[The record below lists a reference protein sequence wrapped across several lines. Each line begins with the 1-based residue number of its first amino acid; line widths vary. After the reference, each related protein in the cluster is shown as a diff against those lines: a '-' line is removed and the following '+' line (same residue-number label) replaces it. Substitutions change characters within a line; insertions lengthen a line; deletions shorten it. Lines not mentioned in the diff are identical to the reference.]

1 LDTAETQGIE
11 VSNSPKGKHMK
22 SRSIKMAVLSGM
34 LALFVAAALP
44 SWASDSHQMKNGPTL
59 TTKEAKALIETAKTP
74 KEHLKLAQY
83 FSQQADQSEAEAKDH
98 DEMIEA
104 YRRNSAPQ
112 AIKAPGGVGTIQH
125 CEFLAKSDREMA
137 KAFREM
143 AAAHEE
149 MAKEAAK

>member
-1 LDTAETQGIE
+1 
-11 VSNSPKGKHMK
+11 MK

-34 LALFVAAALP
+34 LVLFVAVSLP
-44 SWASDSHQMKNGPTL
+44 SWASDRHQMKNGPTM
-59 TTKEAKALIETAKTP
+59 TAKEAKAPIATAKTA

-83 FSQQADQSEAEAKDH
+83 FSQQADRFEVDAKDH

-104 YRRNSAPQ
+104 YRKNSAPR
-112 AIKAPGGVGTIQH
+112 AIKAPGGVGTIGH

-137 KAFREM
+137 KALHEM

-149 MAKEAAK
+149 TAKEAAK

>member
-1 LDTAETQGIE
+1 
-11 VSNSPKGKHMK
+11 
-22 SRSIKMAVLSGM
+22 
-34 LALFVAAALP
+34 
-44 SWASDSHQMKNGPTL
+44 
-59 TTKEAKALIETAKTP
+59 
-74 KEHLKLAQY
+74 
-83 FSQQADQSEAEAKDH
+83 
-98 DEMIEA
+98 MIEA